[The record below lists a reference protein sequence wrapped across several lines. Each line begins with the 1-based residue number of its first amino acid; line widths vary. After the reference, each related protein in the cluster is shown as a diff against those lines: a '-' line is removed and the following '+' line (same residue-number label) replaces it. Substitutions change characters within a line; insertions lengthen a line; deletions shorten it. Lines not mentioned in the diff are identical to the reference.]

1 MTIMIASKRDGF
13 RRCGIAHSSQP
24 TPYPDNFFTE
34 EQLKALSKEP
44 QLVLSYVEDEFD
56 QVQDRRDESLQEADL
71 QKTSNAA
78 QNAQSQTPETNSTA
92 LGDALVLSG
101 SVPVVGGGFGFHSPG
116 SGPTSLVIEQDKG
129 PLNADDIELDGLWEE
144 ACLEDLEREAA
155 KTEALKPP
163 AKPRKSKGTESED
176 KGK

>member
-13 RRCGIAHSSQP
+13 RRCGIAHSSQS
-24 TPYPDNFFTE
+24 TFYPDNFFTE

-44 QLVLSYVEDEFD
+44 QLVLAYVEDEFD
-56 QVQDRRDESLQEADL
+56 QVQDRRDENLQEAEL

-78 QNAQSQTPETNSTA
+78 QNAQSQAPETNATA
-92 LGDALVLSG
+92 LVDALVPSG
-101 SVPVVGGGFGFHSPG
+101 SVPVVGGGFGFDSPG

-129 PLNADDIELDGLWEE
+129 PLNAADIELDGLWEE
-144 ACLEDLEREAA
+144 AHLEDQAREAA
-155 KTEALKPP
+155 KAEAAKPP
-163 AKPRKSKGTESED
+163 AKTRKPKDAGTED